1 LPKSDAWRLFVAAP
15 MPAVAAEEA
24 SNAMA
29 ALRAR
34 HPDARW
40 LPPHKL
46 HLTLVF
52 LGQTESRDVQ
62 RIAALTAAVA
72 ERSRAFDVVTGNG
85 GGRVNTERGGV
96 CWLRLEEGG
105 RETSQLALDLD
116 EAIGSATY
124 DATHPPHPHLTL
136 ARGID
141 RATLDDVRSTA
152 RGLHLRWVAD
162 RLVVFRSYTEPTGSI
177 YEELAEFPLPGVGAA
192 VD

>member
-1 LPKSDAWRLFVAAP
+1 
-15 MPAVAAEEA
+15 
-24 SNAMA
+24 MA

-52 LGQTESRDVQ
+52 LGQTDSRDVQ
-62 RIAALTAAVA
+62 RIAAVTAAVA
-72 ERSRAFDVVTGNG
+72 ERHRAYEVVTGDG
-85 GGRVNTERGGV
+85 GGRVHTQRGGV
-96 CWLRLEEGG
+96 CWLRLAEGG

-116 EAIGSATY
+116 ADLGSATY

-141 RATLDDVRSTA
+141 RAALDDVRSTA
-152 RGLHLRWVAD
+152 RGLTLRWVAD
-162 RLVVFRSYTEPTGSI
+162 RLVLFRSHTDPAGSV
-177 YEELAEFPLPGVGAA
+177 YEELAEFALPGA

>member
-1 LPKSDAWRLFVAAP
+1 
-15 MPAVAAEEA
+15 
-24 SNAMA
+24 MA
-29 ALRAR
+29 ALRSR

-40 LPPHKL
+40 LPPNKL

-62 RIAALTAAVA
+62 RIAAVTAAVA
-72 ERSRAFDVVTGNG
+72 ERHRAYEAVTGNG
-85 GGRVNTERGGV
+85 GGRLSVERGGV
-96 CWLRLEEGG
+96 CWLSLEEGG
-105 RETSQLALDLD
+105 HETAQLALDLD
-116 EAIGSATY
+116 ADLGSATY

-152 RGLHLRWVAD
+152 RGLTLRWPAD
-162 RLVVFRSYTEPTGSI
+162 RLVLFRSYTDPGGSI
-177 YEELAEFPLPGVGAA
+177 YEELAEFPLPGA

>member
-1 LPKSDAWRLFVAAP
+1 
-15 MPAVAAEEA
+15 MPAAAAEEA
-24 SNAMA
+24 TRAMA

-62 RIAALTAAVA
+62 RIAAVTAAVA
-72 ERSRAFDVVTGNG
+72 ERHRAYEVVTGHG
-85 GGRVNTERGGV
+85 GGRVHTERGGV
-96 CWLRLEEGG
+96 CWLRLAEGG

-116 EAIGSATY
+116 AEIGSATY

-152 RGLHLRWVAD
+152 KGLTLRWTAD
-162 RLVVFRSYTEPTGSI
+162 RLVLFRSYTDPHGSV
-177 YEELAEFPLPGVGAA
+177 YEELAAFDLAG
-192 VD
+192 

>member
-1 LPKSDAWRLFVAAP
+1 
-15 MPAVAAEEA
+15 
-24 SNAMA
+24 MA

-52 LGQTESRDVQ
+52 LGPTEAHDVQ
-62 RIAALTAAVA
+62 RIAAVTAAVA
-72 ERSRAFDVVTGNG
+72 ERHRAYEVVTGDG
-85 GGRVNTERGGV
+85 GGRVHTERGGV
-96 CWLRLEEGG
+96 CWLRLAEGG
-105 RETSQLALDLD
+105 SETAQLALDLD
-116 EAIGSATY
+116 AELGSATY
-124 DATHPPHPHLTL
+124 DATHHPHPHLTL

-152 RGLHLRWVAD
+152 RGLTLRWTAD
-162 RLVVFRSYTEPTGSI
+162 RIVLFRSYTEPAGSI
-177 YEELAEFPLPGVGAA
+177 YEELAEFALPGAGALPRAGA

>member
-1 LPKSDAWRLFVAAP
+1 VA
-15 MPAVAAEEA
+15 AAEEA
-24 SNAMA
+24 AAAMA

-40 LPPHKL
+40 LPPNKL

-62 RIAALTAAVA
+62 RIAAVTADVA
-72 ERSRAFDVVTGNG
+72 ARHRAYEVVTGHG
-85 GGRVNTERGGV
+85 GGRVHTQRGGV
-96 CWLRLEEGG
+96 CWLRLAEGG
-105 RETSQLALDLD
+105 RETSQLALELD

-124 DATHPPHPHLTL
+124 DAIHPPHPHLTL

-152 RGLHLRWVAD
+152 KGLTLRWIANRIV
-162 RLVVFRSYTEPTGSI
+162 LFRSYTDPHGSI
-177 YEELAEFPLPGVGAA
+177 YEELAEFELPGGGGG
-192 VD
+192 

>member
-1 LPKSDAWRLFVAAP
+1 MPGSSSWRLFVAAP
-15 MPAVAAEEA
+15 MPAAAAHEA
-24 SNAMA
+24 SAAMA

-52 LGQTESRDVQ
+52 LGPTESRDVQ
-62 RIAALTAAVA
+62 RIAAVTAVVA
-72 ERSRAFDVVTGNG
+72 ERHRAYEVVTGNG
-85 GGRVNTERGGV
+85 GGRVNSERGGV

-116 EAIGSATY
+116 RDIGSATY

-152 RGLHLRWVAD
+152 RGLRLSWVAD
-162 RLVVFRSYTEPTGSI
+162 RLVIFRSYTDPGGSV

>member
-1 LPKSDAWRLFVAAP
+1 
-15 MPAVAAEEA
+15 
-24 SNAMA
+24 MA

-62 RIAALTAAVA
+62 RIAALTSAVA
-72 ERSRAFDVVTGNG
+72 ERHRAYAVVTGDG
-85 GGRVNTERGGV
+85 GGRVHTERGGV
-96 CWLRLEEGG
+96 CWLRLAEGG
-105 RETSQLALDLD
+105 RETAQLALDLD
-116 EAIGSATY
+116 TDLGSATY

-136 ARGID
+136 ARGVD

-152 RGLHLRWVAD
+152 RGLKLRWTAD
-162 RLVVFRSYTEPTGSI
+162 RIVLFRSYTEPAGSI
-177 YEELAEFPLPGVGAA
+177 YEELAEFELRGARA

>member
-1 LPKSDAWRLFVAAP
+1 VA
-15 MPAVAAEEA
+15 AAEEA
-24 SNAMA
+24 SRAMA

-62 RIAALTAAVA
+62 RIAAVTAAVA
-72 ERSRAFDVVTGNG
+72 KRHRAYEVVTGNG
-85 GGRVNTERGGV
+85 GGRIHTERGGV
-96 CWLRLEEGG
+96 CWLRLAEGG
-105 RETSQLALDLD
+105 RETAQLALDLD
-116 EAIGSATY
+116 ADMGSATY

-141 RATLDDVRSTA
+141 RVALDDVRSTA
-152 RGLHLRWVAD
+152 RGLKLRWTAD
-162 RLVVFRSYTEPTGSI
+162 HVVLFRSYTDPGGSV
-177 YEELAEFPLPGVGAA
+177 YEELAEFALAGSTGGGSGGGAA
-192 VD
+192 QN

>member
-1 LPKSDAWRLFVAAP
+1 LAGPSTLRLFVAAP
-15 MPAVAAEEA
+15 MPAADAEKA
-24 SNAMA
+24 SAAMA

-34 HPDARW
+34 HPEARW

-62 RIAALTAAVA
+62 RIAAVTAAVA
-72 ERSRAFDVVTGNG
+72 ERHRAYDVVTGNG
-85 GGRVNTERGGV
+85 GGRVHTQRGGV
-96 CWLRLEEGG
+96 CWLRLADGG
-105 RETSQLALDLD
+105 RATSQLALDLD

-152 RGLHLRWVAD
+152 RGLKLQWIAD
-162 RLVVFRSYTEPTGSI
+162 RIVLFRSHTDPTGSI
-177 YEELAEFPLPGVGAA
+177 YEELAAFDLAG
-192 VD
+192 

>member
-1 LPKSDAWRLFVAAP
+1 
-15 MPAVAAEEA
+15 
-24 SNAMA
+24 MA

-52 LGQTESRDVQ
+52 LGQTDARDVQ

-72 ERSRAFDVVTGNG
+72 ERHRAYPVKTGDG
-85 GGRVNTERGGV
+85 GGRVHTERGGV
-96 CWLRLEEGG
+96 CWLRLADGG
-105 RETSQLALDLD
+105 RATSQLALDLD
-116 EAIGSATY
+116 EALGSATY

-152 RGLHLRWVAD
+152 RGLTLRWTAD
-162 RLVVFRSYTEPTGSI
+162 RVVLFRSYTDPGGSI
-177 YEELAEFPLPGVGAA
+177 YEELAEFALPGAA
-192 VD
+192 DG

>member
-1 LPKSDAWRLFVAAP
+1 
-15 MPAVAAEEA
+15 MPAAAAEEA
-24 SNAMA
+24 TRAMA

-40 LPPHKL
+40 LPAQKL

-52 LGQTESRDVQ
+52 LGQTDSGDVQ

-72 ERSRAFDVVTGNG
+72 ARHHTYEVVTGDG
-85 GGRVNTERGGV
+85 GGRVHTQRGGV
-96 CWLRLEEGG
+96 GWLRLADGG

-124 DATHPPHPHLTL
+124 DSTHPPHPHLTL

-141 RATLDDVRSTA
+141 QATLDDIRSTA
-152 RGLHLRWVAD
+152 RGLTLRWIAD
-162 RLVVFRSYTEPTGSI
+162 RVVLFRSYTEPHGSI
-177 YEELAEFPLPGVGAA
+177 YEELAAFDLAG
-192 VD
+192 